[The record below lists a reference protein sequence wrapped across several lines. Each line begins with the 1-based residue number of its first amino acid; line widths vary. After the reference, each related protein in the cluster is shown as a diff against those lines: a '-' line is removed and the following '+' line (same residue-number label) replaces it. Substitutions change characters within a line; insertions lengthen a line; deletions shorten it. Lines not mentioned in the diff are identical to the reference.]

1 MYFPSLILAA
11 GSLSTLIQAI
21 PHGAKA
27 HHSFHRR
34 AAATYAV
41 MGGNGEVS
49 DGWPSMSQWLE
60 YETLWGLNQILIA
73 ASCDNSDD
81 ETSDI
86 NTSIKSIASETGVDA
101 RFILA
106 IIMQESKGCVRVQ
119 STNNGVENTGLMQ
132 SHDGEGSCNKDGSK
146 TTPCPSSMI
155 NLMIQDGTAGT
166 SQGDGL
172 KQCYE
177 AQTGGTAAKYYKAA
191 RRYNSGSIA
200 PSGNL
205 GQGGATHC
213 YASDIANRVRGWA
226 GDVSECVESTIG
238 TISSGAEPVPLGG
251 DDASSSSSTS
261 TAAEQPTETAE
272 PIQTS
277 SAAEQPAE
285 TTEPTQA
292 SSASAEA
299 AQAAETSSVAFSAT
313 TTETT
318 SVAPATAWTPNAN
331 VHSAAPTTTPTPS
344 WTTRSAPAATTAPA
358 APSSTETAPLY
369 PYASSSCQKY
379 YTVAEGDYC
388 AKLTDT
394 IGVTFPDL
402 RSLNPGLDEQC
413 SNLWLGYQYCIQ
425 A

>member
-1 MYFPSLILAA
+1 MFFPSLILAA

-21 PHGAKA
+21 PHGAKP
-27 HHSFHRR
+27 HHSLHRR

-41 MGGNGEVS
+41 MGGNGDAS
-49 DGWPSMSQWLE
+49 DGWPSISQWSE

-73 ASCDNSDD
+73 ASCDNSDE
-81 ETSDI
+81 ETSEI
-86 NTSIKSIASETGVDA
+86 NTSIKSIASETGIDA

-155 NLMIQDGTAGT
+155 NQMIQDGTAGT
-166 SQGDGL
+166 TQGDGL

-177 AQTGGTAAKYYKAA
+177 AQTGATAAKYYRAA
-191 RRYNSGSIA
+191 RTYNSGSIA
-200 PSGNL
+200 SSGNL

-226 GDVSECVESTIG
+226 GDVSECSEATIG
-238 TISSGAEPVPLGG
+238 TITSGLESALGG
-251 DDASSSSSTS
+251 DDESSSSSTS

-272 PIQTS
+272 PVQTS

-285 TTEPTQA
+285 TAEPIQT
-292 SSASAEA
+292 SSASVEA
-299 AQAAETSSVAFSAT
+299 AQAAKTSSAASSAT
-313 TTETT
+313 STETT
-318 SVAPATAWTPNAN
+318 VAPAPTWNPNVN
-331 VHSAAPTTTPTPS
+331 VHAAAPTATPTPS
-344 WTTRSAPAATTAPA
+344 WITKSAPAATTAPA
-358 APSSTETAPLY
+358 APSSSIGTAPLY

-379 YTVAEGDYC
+379 YTVKEGDYC
-388 AKLTDT
+388 AKVAESVG
-394 IGVTFPDL
+394 ISFPDL
-402 RSLNPGLDEQC
+402 RSLNPGLDEKC
-413 SNLWLGYQYCIQ
+413 SDLWLGYQYCIE

>member
-1 MYFPSLILAA
+1 MFFPSLILAA

-21 PHGAKA
+21 PHGAKH
-27 HHSFHRR
+27 HHSLHRR

-41 MGGNGEVS
+41 MGGDGEAS
-49 DGWPSMSQWLE
+49 DGWPTISQWSE

-155 NLMIQDGTAGT
+155 TQMIQDGTAGT
-166 SQGDGL
+166 TQGDGL

-191 RRYNSGSIA
+191 RTYNSGSIA
-200 PSGNL
+200 SSGNL

-226 GDVSECVESTIG
+226 GDVSECVEATIG
-238 TISSGAEPVPLGG
+238 TITSGVESALGG
-251 DDASSSSSTS
+251 DDDSSSTS
-261 TAAEQPTETAE
+261 TSTTAAQSTETAEPVQTSSSAAEQPAVTTE

-277 SAAEQPAE
+277 SAP
-285 TTEPTQA
+285 
-292 SSASAEA
+292 
-299 AQAAETSSVAFSAT
+299 AQAAETSSAASSAT
-313 TTETT
+313 STETT
-318 SVAPATAWTPNAN
+318 SVAPAPTWTPSSN
-331 VHSAAPTTTPTPS
+331 VQVAAQTTTPTPS
-344 WTTRSAPAATTAPA
+344 WTTKSAPAATTVPA
-358 APSSTETAPLY
+358 ASSSASGTAPLY

-379 YTVAEGDYC
+379 YTVKAGDFC
-388 AKLTDT
+388 DK
-394 IGVTFPDL
+394 VTEAVGISFPDL
-402 RSLNPGLDEQC
+402 RSLNPGLDEKC
-413 SNLWLGYQYCIQ
+413 SDLWLGYQYCIK